1 MVKRFPRIPSGLRAK
16 LFPYTLALA
25 VFLLDQAT
33 KLVVSKTVRP
43 WSVGAS
49 FYGDA
54 IRIVRVYNE
63 GGLFSLGST
72 LPDPL
77 RFTLFFA
84 LPLAFLAAFIA
95 YSLKTD
101 RFTRYQRWCLS
112 GVAGG
117 GLGNCMDRLIR
128 GEGVLD
134 FVDIRVYGLFGLE
147 RWPVFNVADIAIV
160 LSLAL
165 LLLSLMGRKNK

>member
-1 MVKRFPRIPSGLRAK
+1 MKKLIPYS
-16 LFPYTLALA
+16 LALG
-25 VFLLDQAT
+25 VFILDQAI
-33 KLVVSKTVRP
+33 KLVVTKTVRP

-77 RFTLFFA
+77 KFTLFFA
-84 LPLAFLAAFIA
+84 LPLAFLAAAIA

-101 RFTRYQRWCLS
+101 RLSRFQRWCLS
-112 GVAGG
+112 ALVGG
-117 GLGNCMDRLIR
+117 GLGNCVDRLIR

-134 FVDIRVYGLFGLE
+134 FVDIKVYGLFGLE
-147 RWPVFNVADIAIV
+147 RWPVFNAADLAIV

-165 LLLSLMGRKNK
+165 LLLSLPGRKNK